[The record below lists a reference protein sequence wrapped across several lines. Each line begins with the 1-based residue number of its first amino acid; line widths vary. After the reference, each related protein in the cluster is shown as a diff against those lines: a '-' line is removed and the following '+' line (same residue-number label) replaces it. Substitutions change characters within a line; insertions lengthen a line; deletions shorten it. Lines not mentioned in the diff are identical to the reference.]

1 MRRIRICL
9 LKWNGTTEWR
19 VIPWGKR
26 HLDYHRKD
34 GDIIMYFDIN

>member
-9 LKWNGTTEWR
+9 LKWDGTIEWR
-19 VIPWGKR
+19 VIQWGKR

-34 GDIIMYFDIN
+34 GDVIFYFEEY